1 MTGAGRGR
9 GSDGMETTA
18 RRAEGSSGEEAL
30 VRSRRA
36 FLILAPLFTLIS
48 IFGVNGYHYGVWDHA
63 VVIPFVKAS
72 IHPGLYAGDYLM
84 PAQQYYYTFL
94 WKAIALVARA
104 TGLPLPWLFF
114 ACYCAALAATFFAF
128 SQLAAVLFGRWEVG
142 LLACALLVFSRVTL
156 ADTATV
162 ESIFL
167 TRTAAL
173 PLVLFSLCAFFRGQ
187 YRRASVLLGV
197 TALVHPLSA
206 SYAAIA
212 LAGGALVN
220 FREIG
225 LRRALACA
233 AFFIAVASPLL
244 VWKALRSPAEFRL
257 LSADTEWM
265 RLLALRS
272 GHQIFPFSWALREFA
287 RAAIAVVVFAV
298 LVAGAPRSIGRRTVA
313 AVIAVLVLC
322 ALGVVCAEWVPLPAV
337 FTLQPLRSFQLIVYF
352 AMLYL
357 ASFLFGVFEGRR
369 SMSASLVAALFS
381 FALVYGSNGW
391 KGAAPASCAFI
402 LVLAA
407 FRSRAKRLS
416 PRVVSCAFAGCV
428 LVAGVLASPGRRAFA
443 VDNGQD
449 HRWLEVQRW
458 ARTSTAPDDA
468 FIVPPRSEGFRVES
482 ERPVYADW
490 KDGTLMNFDPA
501 FGREWY
507 RRMKRLGVPD
517 RELLDEGFAR
527 LAEDDFRAIAREDL
541 GGFRAVFLVSPR
553 ARGPLGFP
561 VVHENPAYVVYEVA
575 GR

>member
-1 MTGAGRGR
+1 
-9 GSDGMETTA
+9 METTV
-18 RRAEGSSGEEAL
+18 RMAEESSGEEAL
-30 VRSRRA
+30 VRSRGA
-36 FLILAPLFTLIS
+36 LLILASLFTLIS

-72 IHPGLYAGDYLM
+72 IHPGLYTGDYLL

-104 TGLPLPWLFF
+104 GNLPLPWLFF

-128 SQLAAVLFGRWEVG
+128 SELAVTLFGRWEVG
-142 LLACALLVFSRVTL
+142 VVACALLVFSRVTL

-173 PLVLFSLCAFFRGQ
+173 PLVLFSLCAFLRGR
-187 YRRASVLLGV
+187 YRRAAVLVGV

-212 LAGGALVN
+212 LAGAALATL
-220 FREIG
+220 REIG

-233 AFFIAVASPLL
+233 GLFVAVASPLF

-257 LSADTEWM
+257 LSADPEWVS
-265 RLLALRS
+265 LLALRS
-272 GHQIFPFSWALREFA
+272 GHHIFPFSWAGREFA
-287 RAAIAVVVFAV
+287 WAAVALAGFAI
-298 LVAGAPRSIGRRTVA
+298 LVAEAPPSIKRRTVA
-313 AVIAVLVLC
+313 FAIAVLLLC
-322 ALGVVCAEWVPLPAV
+322 ALGVVCSEWIPLPAV
-337 FTLQPLRSFQLIVYF
+337 FTLQPLRSFQLIVYL
-352 AMLYL
+352 ALLYL
-357 ASFLFGVFEGRR
+357 ASFIFGVFEGRR
-369 SMSASLVAALFS
+369 STGASLLAALLS
-381 FALVYGSNGW
+381 FALLYGSNGW
-391 KGAAPASCAFI
+391 KGAAPASLAFVLI
-402 LVLAA
+402 LAI
-407 FRSRAKRLS
+407 FRTRVKRLS
-416 PRVVSCAFAGCV
+416 PRTVSCGFAVCV
-428 LVAGVLASPGRRAFA
+428 LVAGVLASPGRGVFA
-443 VDNGQD
+443 VGNGQD
-449 HRWLEVQRW
+449 SSWLEVQRW
-458 ARTSTAPDDA
+458 ARTGTAPEDA

-482 ERPVYADW
+482 ERTVYADW

-517 RELLDEGFAR
+517 RRLLDEGFAR

-541 GGFRAVFLVSPR
+541 AGFRAVFVVAPR
-553 ARGPLGFP
+553 ARGPLAFP